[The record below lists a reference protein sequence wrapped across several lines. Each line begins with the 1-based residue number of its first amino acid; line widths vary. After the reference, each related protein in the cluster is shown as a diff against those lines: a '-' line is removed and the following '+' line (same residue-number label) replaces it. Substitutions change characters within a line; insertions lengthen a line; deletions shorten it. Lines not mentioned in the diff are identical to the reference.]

1 MWEVGAADEVMK
13 APGDV
18 GKDGEAASLNAG
30 ADNFVSSLIASADEV
45 DISLPSLAL
54 HDGVI
59 VMLSA
64 IPLVLQAIGILYDE
78 PYYKAVANASV
89 WLALCALFVDWAAG
103 SPKSAQS

>member
-1 MWEVGAADEVMK
+1 M
-13 APGDV
+13 
-18 GKDGEAASLNAG
+18 
-30 ADNFVSSLIASADEV
+30 SSLIASADEV

-103 SPKSAQS
+103 SPGFPRLKKVLPHAYDSPPERLPAKPSSDRTFASR